1 MWLSRSPASSEQSA
15 AEWMF
20 LQTEDMLT
28 GLMSYWHLCRT
39 CQITHVLTLDMKSDE
54 FHVEAFSNSLWGLN
68 WVFLMSSQENVQP
81 GLWRQKSAVFNET
94 WGNFPAL
101 FVTTNVNNVTRSC
114 NIFQMCLWRPNWCF
128 WCDVRIC
135 CQHEQGWKRLLS
147 VSVPEPYRIILKWPH
162 RSMTKCFLSVCCW
175 GLSSQSDPGPASASV
190 INPPLLL
197 PPP

>member
-39 CQITHVLTLDMKSDE
+39 CQITHVPTLDMKSDE

-114 NIFQMCLWRPNWCF
+114 NIFQMCLWRPTGVFDVTSGFVVSTNKAGKGCF
-128 WCDVRIC
+128 
-135 CQHEQGWKRLLS
+135 LFL
-147 VSVPEPYRIILKWPH
+147 YLNLLKWPH